1 MLRLIYGGFGSGKS
15 TRVNTLIRE
24 CIAKKDKY
32 KKSIYLIV
40 PEQDTVRAE
49 LEASEGLEPSS
60 ALCFEV
66 QNFSRL
72 ADSVFR
78 IHGGLS
84 YNYANAQSK
93 ALCMWQTIRS
103 LGGMIEE
110 PMKEAD
116 EVRINSMLS
125 VISELRTSGVELD
138 KLERASEALGI
149 DTPLG
154 REVRDLSLIAT
165 VYERELDQKYSDS
178 EKDLDR
184 LCSILETKRFFAGC
198 DIFIDGFSSFTA
210 PQINVIE
217 RLLRDADSVT
227 VTVPYDRTRG
237 SYDYARETESTARK
251 LVALA
256 TECGC
261 ECECEDMGGSI
272 RGAYEDIRYVADNF
286 YRKGAES
293 IEGAEHFSFYVCA
306 DMREEAEAVAS
317 LIQRKV
323 QEGARFRD
331 IAVVARNAPDYAG
344 ILDAAFERHSIPCF
358 FSSEVRAEAHPV
370 VKLVYGV
377 FTLYQKNCR
386 REDVISYLKTGLCG
400 ISADDC
406 DLFEKYVNAW
416 KINGKRFVSD
426 TPFIN
431 NPNGYKTGMNTREQ
445 YVLDRVNKVKAALSE
460 QLVPLFSALGQESD
474 IRTITA
480 ALWNYM
486 ESLDIASVL
495 LREANALAERGDEQG
510 ARELEGT
517 YRCLVDTLDTMVEVV
532 GEEKVAPSEYFKLLK
547 LCLRTKTV
555 SVIPT
560 SADAITVGSAHMLRT
575 SGIKHVFV
583 IGAADGIFPTPT
595 ADRGYFDDIKRNRL
609 SAVGINIT
617 CDLETEV
624 SKEKFYFARAVCSS
638 SESVSVLYSVKNS
651 TTSAAKV
658 STATTSLVRLI
669 TAGKPQRF
677 SALGV
682 RERVYDR
689 AGLCEMA
696 MTAERDACDGETRA
710 LLELAKES
718 AVPRYKCADT
728 ISSEVTKE
736 MYGTKINMSF
746 SRFDKYVKC
755 HFAHLCTYV
764 LGLGETP
771 DYSFGALDIGNF
783 AHDILEHIMGE
794 LLEDG
799 KIKEGITREEI
810 DRRVSELT
818 SEYLRKVMPEED
830 GRSAR
835 FLNLIKR
842 IRSSVSLVCNNI
854 RQELEQALFVPIGN
868 EIEIKEGREDLPSP
882 IEFKIREGVSL
893 VFDGKI
899 DRADTYRSG
908 DDVFVRVIDY
918 KTGEKTFSFD
928 DVMAGVDLQMLIY
941 LFTLCSQKGDYREK
955 VMRVPE
961 GGRILPA
968 GMLYC
973 SAMIKDMAE
982 SRIYAA
988 DEGLEM
994 ADKTIWRRG
1003 ILTNNAEVLEAMDKG
1018 RGGRFIA
1025 LKEGKTI
1032 NTFFRGEDEFEELRE
1047 HTERV
1052 ICEKM
1057 NEMLDGR
1064 IDAEPYGNECQ
1075 YCTMKAV
1082 CRRYDSDRMQRENE
1096 EEEV

>member
-116 EVRINSMLS
+116 EARINSMLS

-198 DIFIDGFSSFTA
+198 DIFIDGFSSFTS

-256 TECGC
+256 AECGC
-261 ECECEDMGGSI
+261 ECVCEDMGGSV
-272 RGAYEDIRYVADNF
+272 RGVYEDIRYAADNF
-286 YRKGAES
+286 YRNGAEPT
-293 IEGAEHFSFYVCA
+293 GHAEHFSFFECS

-323 QEGARFRD
+323 QEGARYRD

-377 FTLYQKNCR
+377 FTMYLKNCR

-416 KINGKRFVSD
+416 KINGKRLISAAPFV
-426 TPFIN
+426 N
-431 NPNGYKTGMNTREQ
+431 NPSGYTDRMSSVDE
-445 YVLDRVNKVKAALSE
+445 YVLSRVNGVREVLAEEPARFFAALGKTE
-460 QLVPLFSALGQESD
+460 TLRD
-474 IRTITA
+474 ITA
-480 ALWNYM
+480 VLWKYLQ
-486 ESLDIASVL
+486 SLDISGKL
-495 LREANALAERGDEQG
+495 TREAGALADRGDEQG

-517 YRCLVDTLDTMVEVV
+517 YRCLVDTLDTMVEVA
-532 GEEKVAPSEYFKLLK
+532 GEEKVTPSEYLKLLK

-560 SADAITVGSAHMLRT
+560 SADAVT
-575 SGIKHVFV
+575 
-583 IGAADGIFPTPT
+583 
-595 ADRGYFDDIKRNRL
+595 
-609 SAVGINIT
+609 
-617 CDLETEV
+617 
-624 SKEKFYFARAVCSS
+624 VCSYACTGN
-638 SESVSVLYSVKNS
+638 VLRNS
-651 TTSAAKV
+651 W
-658 STATTSLVRLI
+658 
-669 TAGKPQRF
+669 
-677 SALGV
+677 
-682 RERVYDR
+682 Y
-689 AGLCEMA
+689 
-696 MTAERDACDGETRA
+696 
-710 LLELAKES
+710 
-718 AVPRYKCADT
+718 
-728 ISSEVTKE
+728 
-736 MYGTKINMSF
+736 
-746 SRFDKYVKC
+746 C
-755 HFAHLCTYV
+755 H
-764 LGLGETP
+764 
-771 DYSFGALDIGNF
+771 
-783 AHDILEHIMGE
+783 
-794 LLEDG
+794 
-799 KIKEGITREEI
+799 
-810 DRRVSELT
+810 
-818 SEYLRKVMPEED
+818 
-830 GRSAR
+830 
-835 FLNLIKR
+835 
-842 IRSSVSLVCNNI
+842 
-854 RQELEQALFVPIGN
+854 
-868 EIEIKEGREDLPSP
+868 
-882 IEFKIREGVSL
+882 
-893 VFDGKI
+893 
-899 DRADTYRSG
+899 
-908 DDVFVRVIDY
+908 
-918 KTGEKTFSFD
+918 
-928 DVMAGVDLQMLIY
+928 
-941 LFTLCSQKGDYREK
+941 
-955 VMRVPE
+955 
-961 GGRILPA
+961 
-968 GMLYC
+968 
-973 SAMIKDMAE
+973 
-982 SRIYAA
+982 
-988 DEGLEM
+988 
-994 ADKTIWRRG
+994 
-1003 ILTNNAEVLEAMDKG
+1003 
-1018 RGGRFIA
+1018 
-1025 LKEGKTI
+1025 
-1032 NTFFRGEDEFEELRE
+1032 
-1047 HTERV
+1047 
-1052 ICEKM
+1052 
-1057 NEMLDGR
+1057 
-1064 IDAEPYGNECQ
+1064 
-1075 YCTMKAV
+1075 
-1082 CRRYDSDRMQRENE
+1082 
-1096 EEEV
+1096 EEVYL